1 MPVSAPLIMI
11 FALVAK
17 PAASAVSRSDTTATW
32 PGSITS
38 ASTLAVTAIFGLL
51 QVTVTEPS
59 AATNRIAAATLLF
72 ERTAAATSDKAL
84 ASTAACVTIFIAL
97 YSTLPI
103 VRWQPGQITPKLAPS
118 ASGSHSQGTVTPQ
131 SS

>member
-84 ASTAACVTIFIAL
+84 ASTAACVTILIAV
-97 YSTLPI
+97 YSTLAI
-103 VRWQPGQITPKLAPS
+103 VGWHPGHSSRKS
-118 ASGSHSQGTVTPQ
+118 GASP
-131 SS
+131 